1 MANDTSDIR
10 STLNDLIETCK
21 DGEAGFRTS
30 AEKLRDPQTRQ
41 LFESYANQ
49 RANFAR
55 DLQGLVVK
63 FGGDAETSGSTTGA
77 LHRGWLNLKAAIA
90 GNDDQAILEEAERGE
105 DTAVKNYRDA
115 MAKDFPSD
123 IRAVIERQYG
133 EVQQTHN
140 NVRALRDSAKT
151 TTGSFRSTM

>member
-1 MANDTSDIR
+1 MAIDTNDIR
-10 STLNDLIETCK
+10 STLNGLIETCK

-30 AEKLRDPQTRQ
+30 AEELRDPQTRQ

-63 FGGDAETSGSTTGA
+63 TGGDAETSGSTAGA
-77 LHRGWLNLKAAIA
+77 LHRGWLNIKAAIA
-90 GNDDQAILEEAERGE
+90 GDEDKAILEEAERGE

-115 MAKDFPSD
+115 LAKDLPSG
-123 IRAVIERQYG
+123 IRAAIERQYQD
-133 EVQQTHN
+133 VQQTHN
-140 NVRALRDSAKT
+140 SVRALRDSAKT

>member
-1 MANDTSDIR
+1 MAIDTNDIR
-10 STLNDLIETCK
+10 STLNGLIETCK
-21 DGEAGFRTS
+21 DGEAGFRIS
-30 AEKLRDPQTRQ
+30 AEELRDPQTRQ

-63 FGGDAETSGSTTGA
+63 IGGDAETSGSTAGA
-77 LHRGWLNLKAAIA
+77 LHRGWLNIKAAIA
-90 GNDDQAILEEAERGE
+90 GDEDKAILEEAERGE

-115 MAKDFPSD
+115 LAKDFPSG
-123 IRAVIERQYG
+123 IRAAIERQYQD
-133 EVQQTHN
+133 VQQTHN
-140 NVRALRDSAKT
+140 SVRALRDSAKT